1 MTNSINEIFYN
12 TIFYSNND
20 NPVNRRKI
28 QYPRIENTFV
38 NHIEGYFTNSRNMKL
53 YYQIFLPKK
62 SIPIAKIIYAHGYA
76 TNNSYWGKEFAL
88 KFAKNNFLV
97 FMIDYEGHGKSDG
110 LWAYIENFS
119 TIITDLQDYIKTI
132 VNQQYV
138 NLKTFI
144 VGDSMGGAVAINLL
158 RKYPDIS
165 SGCILIAPMIK
176 ISDDAKPHKMIHNF
190 LIWLCNYI
198 PTWPIVPNNTQPH
211 SGFHPLLS
219 RTTIYSNPLL
229 YNKRPRL
236 QTALQLYNTSCEIE
250 NNLETITFPFFI
262 IHGKLDN
269 LTDWEHSDILYQKSQ
284 SLDKKIK
291 IYEEGYHCLLEGPFK
306 RIIYNDFF
314 NWLKLRS

>member
-1 MTNSINEIFYN
+1 MTNPINEIFYN

-88 KFAKNNFLV
+88 KFDKNNFLV
-97 FMIDYEGHGKSDG
+97 FIIDHEGHGKSDE
-110 LWAYIENFS
+110 LLTYIENFS

-144 VGDSMGGAVAINLL
+144 
-158 RKYPDIS
+158 
-165 SGCILIAPMIK
+165 
-176 ISDDAKPHKMIHNF
+176 F
-190 LIWLCNYI
+190 FFYI
-198 PTWPIVPNNTQPH
+198 
-211 SGFHPLLS
+211 
-219 RTTIYSNPLL
+219 
-229 YNKRPRL
+229 
-236 QTALQLYNTSCEIE
+236 
-250 NNLETITFPFFI
+250 
-262 IHGKLDN
+262 
-269 LTDWEHSDILYQKSQ
+269 
-284 SLDKKIK
+284 
-291 IYEEGYHCLLEGPFK
+291 
-306 RIIYNDFF
+306 
-314 NWLKLRS
+314 